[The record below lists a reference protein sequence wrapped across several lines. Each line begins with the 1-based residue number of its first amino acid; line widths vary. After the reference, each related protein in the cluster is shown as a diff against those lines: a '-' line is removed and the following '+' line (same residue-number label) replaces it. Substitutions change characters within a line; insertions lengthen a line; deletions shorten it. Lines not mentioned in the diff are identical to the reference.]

1 MVGRPV
7 AERVTACVGALLV
20 GTTALAAFA
29 ASARAAN
36 DPDQFAVVAV
46 DARTSPAFS
55 LDVHVPQRERLNTYS
70 TSQFTLSGGTDLS
83 VSRVSSEALDVVL
96 VLDDRATTSGTAL
109 ALLKSAAVE
118 LVRDLDDGTRLAVET
133 ISSAGAITSTPTS
146 TSRSTTSS
154 STSPSFSTDKRQI
167 TNAIA
172 AAGADQTGSS
182 VALGG
187 ASVGLRLA
195 GIASRAVATAERRTR
210 LVAFVQ
216 PDATFTA
223 VDRSVLE
230 QVHSRTRTT
239 MSALVI
245 GAPAGTSI
253 DAGGSTAVTVV
264 DDGPNNLVA
273 SVDRLART
281 LTSLYQVSFRALSPS
296 VVLTLQAVA
305 ETYRTS
311 IDVGLPE
318 SANPQRADPPLV
330 TPAAGSLPDT
340 DVGDGSSLPSAT
352 TPGGAPAAAGSP
364 RGVEAPVRTLALVA
378 LVGSLLGAA
387 GALVV
392 FGLHRRRRVA
402 RPRPPETLRFGRLVL
417 DERSGEARAGPR
429 AVELDEREAAA
440 LGALMRRPGRILW
453 VDANG
458 AFGGAGPRPDVG
470 VAGHLGTRTLT
481 ALGQKLDDLGEGEL
495 LHVVPGG
502 GYLADD
508 DLDNRFDPLDD
519 AGDGVD
525 LDHAD
530 GLVAAVDLDV
540 EPTGTRGARDRH
552 DRLAPGSRT
561 DGAGRRAA
569 S

>member
-7 AERVTACVGALLV
+7 AERVVACVGALLV
-20 GTTALAAFA
+20 GTSALAALA
-29 ASARAAN
+29 AAARAAN
-36 DPDQFAVVAV
+36 TPDEFAVVAV

-83 VSRVSSEALDVVL
+83 ISRVTPDALDVVL
-96 VLDDRATTSGTAL
+96 VIDDRATTSATAL

-118 LVRDLDDGTRLAVET
+118 LVRDLDDGTRLDVET
-133 ISSAGAITSTPTS
+133 IASTPTS
-146 TSRSTTSS
+146 VSSSS
-154 STSPSFSTDKRQI
+154 STSVSSSSRTSFSFSTDKRQI
-167 TNAIA
+167 TDAIA
-172 AAGADQTGSS
+172 AAGAGPPASS
-182 VALGG
+182 GTLGG

-195 GIASRAVATAERRTR
+195 GIASRAVASPERRTR

-216 PDATFTA
+216 PDAAFTA

-230 QVHSRTRTT
+230 QVSSRTRTT
-239 MSALVI
+239 LSALVI

-253 DAGGSTAVTVV
+253 DAGGSTAVTIV

-281 LTSLYQVSFRALSPS
+281 LTSLYQVSFRASSPS

-305 ETYRTS
+305 ETYRTT

-318 SANPQRADPPLV
+318 SAALPSTGAPPV
-330 TPAAGSLPDT
+330 PPAAGSLPDT
-340 DVGDGSSLPSAT
+340 DVGSGSSTPAT
-352 TPGGAPAAAGSP
+352 TTGGAPAAAAVSR
-364 RGVEAPVRTLALVA
+364 RGEEAPVKTLALVA

-392 FGLHRRRRVA
+392 FGLHRRRRAA
-402 RPRPPETLRFGRLVL
+402 RPRAPETLRFGRLVL
-417 DERSGEARAGPR
+417 DEGNGEARAGQC

-453 VDANG
+453 VDADG
-458 AFGGAGPRPDVG
+458 AFGGAGPRLDVG
-470 VAGHLGTRTLT
+470 VAGHHLGTRTLT
-481 ALGQKLDDLGEGEL
+481 ALGQKLDGLGEGDL
-495 LHVVPGG
+495 LHLVPGG

-508 DLDNRFDPLDD
+508 DLDDRFDPLDD
-519 AGDGVD
+519 GDD
-525 LDHAD
+525 LDAD
-530 GLVAAVDLDV
+530 PRG
-540 EPTGTRGARDRH
+540 GWGARDRH
-552 DRLAPGSRT
+552 DRLEPGSRT
-561 DGAGRRAA
+561 GGSGRRAA

>member
-29 ASARAAN
+29 APAQAAN

-83 VSRVSSEALDVVL
+83 VSRVNSEALDVVL
-96 VLDDRATTSGTAL
+96 VLDDRATTSGAAL

-133 ISSAGAITSTPTS
+133 ISSAGAITSTPVS

-154 STSPSFSTDKRQI
+154 STAPSSSPSSSPSFSTDKRQI

-172 AAGADQTGSS
+172 AAGAGQTGSS

-245 GAPAGTSI
+245 GAPAGTAI

-273 SVDRLART
+273 SVDRLAGT
-281 LTSLYQVSFRALSPS
+281 LTSLYQVSFRAVSPS
-296 VVLTLQAVA
+296 VVLALQAVA
-305 ETYRTS
+305 ETYRTT

-318 SANPQRADPPLV
+318 RADPQSAGAPAV
-330 TPAAGSLPDT
+330 TPAVGSSPDT
-340 DVGDGSSLPSAT
+340 DVGTGSSTPAAT
-352 TPGGAPAAAGSP
+352 TDGAPAAAAP
-364 RGVEAPVRTLALVA
+364 QRRVDPPVRTLAVIA

-387 GALVV
+387 GAIVV

-417 DERSGEARAGPR
+417 DERSGEARAGRR
-429 AVELDEREAAA
+429 AVALDEREAAA

-453 VDANG
+453 VDADG

-481 ALGQKLDDLGEGEL
+481 ALGEKLDDLGEGEL

-508 DLDNRFDPLDD
+508 DLDDRFDPLDD
-519 AGDGVD
+519 DDGDD
-525 LDHAD
+525 SRA
-530 GLVAAVDLDV
+530 
-540 EPTGTRGARDRH
+540 EPTGARGARDRGA
-552 DRLAPGSRT
+552 RLEPGSRN
-561 DGAGRRAA
+561 GGSGRRAA